1 MNKIKEIRKRAGITQ
16 KEAAQILG
24 VALRT
29 LQDWEGGKRTPHN
42 LAEVESKLDAVTALT
57 REGINSLLQDPD
69 NIEWVLAAKKE
80 KDAKA
85 ASKWGSNGLTF
96 QANWERIPQEIKES
110 LTGAQLG
117 VLVDIIK
124 AAYDDGIQKG
134 RKA

>member
-1 MNKIKEIRKRAGITQ
+1 MSRIKEIRVRAGLTQ

-42 LAEVESKLDAVTALT
+42 LEEVEGKLEAVTILT

-69 NIEWVLAAKKE
+69 DMEWVLNAKKRR
-80 KDAKA
+80 DAERT
-85 ASKWGSNGLTF
+85 SKWGNNGLTF
-96 QANWERIPQEIKES
+96 QANWERIPEEVRES

-117 VLVDIIK
+117 ILVDIIK
-124 AAYDDGIQKG
+124 AAYDDGVQEG
-134 RKA
+134 REA